1 MQSGCQVTVKI
12 VVFGAGPIGL
22 VTSLSLCHLGHEVLC
37 IDINSELIQKLSQGH
52 CELYE
57 KGLQQQ
63 LETSLKNKQI
73 QFTTDLKIACE
84 FSEIFFIAVG
94 TPSQSNGSCDLSQ
107 IESSLKSI
115 HSHSSESVKKIVI
128 KSTVPP
134 GTHQKFA
141 EKYIDSIFISHPE
154 FLREGSAFQDAI
166 HPDRIVI
173 GYTKGEAEQLIRQI
187 YGQMIQKTKLIMTDP
202 ASAELAKYAA
212 NSFLAARIS
221 LMNEFSKLADHYNG
235 DIRTISEIVGSDH
248 RIGPHFLN
256 VGIGYGG
263 SCFPKDLQ
271 SLISIGEEN
280 QIHLPLI
287 KAIETANNDQHKRF
301 TELINKHCSEKKICL
316 WGLTF
321 KPETNDLRNASSI
334 KIIQNL
340 IQDGYTIHAHDPV
353 KPDLFFKIFENDLK
367 NKNILYFENH
377 WDALNGCSGV
387 ALITEWSI
395 YCNIDTNQLSR
406 TLQGRP
412 FFDGRLVYNSQQM
425 KVAEINY
432 FSLGQR
438 K

>member
-1 MQSGCQVTVKI
+1 MKI

-37 IDINSELIQKLSQGH
+37 IDTNSELIRNLSAGR
-52 CELYE
+52 CDLYE
-57 KGLQQQ
+57 TGLQQQ
-63 LETSLKNKQI
+63 LEYALKQKKI
-73 QFTTDLKIACE
+73 QFTTDLKTACE
-84 FSEIFFIAVG
+84 FSDIIFIAVG

-107 IESSLKSI
+107 MDSCLESI
-115 HSHSSESVKKIVI
+115 HSKRSTSVKKIVI

-134 GTHQKFA
+134 RTHQKLA
-141 EKYIDSIFISHPE
+141 EKYKDTIFISHPE

-173 GYTKGEAEQLIRQI
+173 GCTSTEAENLIREI
-187 YGQMIQKTKLIMTDP
+187 YGHLIQKTKLILTDP

-256 VGIGYGG
+256 AGIGYGG

-334 KIIQNL
+334 KIIQAL
-340 IQDGYTIHAHDPV
+340 IVDGYKIHVHDPV
-353 KPDLFFKIFENDLK
+353 KPDLFFEIFETELK
-367 NKNILYFENH
+367 NKNILYFGNH
-377 WDALNGCSGV
+377 WDALSGCAGL
-387 ALITEWSI
+387 ALITEWPI

-406 TLQGRP
+406 TLLGRP
-412 FFDGRLVYNSQQM
+412 FFDGRHVYNSQQM
-425 KVAEINY
+425 KVSEINY

>member
-1 MQSGCQVTVKI
+1 MKI

-22 VTSLSLCHLGHEVLC
+22 VTSLSLCYFGHEVLC
-37 IDINSELIQKLSQGH
+37 IDTNSELIRNLDAGL

-63 LETSLKNKQI
+63 LESALKNKHI
-73 QFTTDLKIACE
+73 QFTTDLKTACE
-84 FSEIFFIAVG
+84 FSNIYFIAVG

-115 HSHSSESVKKIVI
+115 HTHNSKAVKNVVI

-134 GTHQKFA
+134 STHQKFA
-141 EKYIDSIFISHPE
+141 EKYTDSIFISHPE

-166 HPDRIVI
+166 QPDRIVI
-173 GYTKGEAEQLIRQI
+173 GCTSVAAEQLIRQI
-187 YGQMIQKTKLIMTDP
+187 YGPLILKTKLIITDP

-235 DIRTISEIVGSDH
+235 NIQTISEIVGSDH

-256 VGIGYGG
+256 AGIGYGG

-271 SLISIGEEN
+271 SLISLGEN
-280 QIHLPLI
+280 SHINLPVIKSIEAANNEQHDRFTDLI
-287 KAIETANNDQHKRF
+287 K
-301 TELINKHCSEKKICL
+301 KHCPEKKICL

-321 KPETNDLRNASSI
+321 KPDTNDLRNASSL
-334 KIIQNL
+334 KIIRNL
-340 IQDGYTIHAHDPV
+340 ISDGYKIHVHDPV
-353 KPDLFFKIFENDLK
+353 KPDLFFELFHTELK
-367 NKNILYFENH
+367 NQSLTYFENH
-377 WDALNGCSGV
+377 WDALIDCSSL

-395 YCNIDTNQLSR
+395 YRDIDTHQLSR

-412 FFDGRLVYNSQQM
+412 FFDGRLVYNSQKM
-425 KVAEINY
+425 KTAEINY

>member
-1 MQSGCQVTVKI
+1 MKI

-37 IDINSELIQKLSQGH
+37 IDTNSDLIQNLGNGR

-63 LETSLKNKQI
+63 LELALKNKHI
-73 QFTTDLKIACE
+73 QFTTDLKTACD
-84 FSEIFFIAVG
+84 FSNIFFIAVG
-94 TPSQSNGSCDLSQ
+94 TPSQPNGSCDLSQ

-141 EKYIDSIFISHPE
+141 EKYKGSIFVSHPE

-202 ASAELAKYAA
+202 TSAELAKYAA

-235 DIRTISEIVGSDH
+235 DIQTISKIVGSDH

-280 QIHLPLI
+280 HIHLPLI
-287 KAIETANNDQHKRF
+287 KAIETANNEQHERF
-301 TELINKHCSEKKICL
+301 TDLIKIHCTQKIICL

-321 KPETNDLRNASSI
+321 KPETNDLRNASSL
-334 KIIQNL
+334 KIIKSL
-340 IQDGYTIHAHDPV
+340 IADGYKIHVHDPV
-353 KPDLFFKIFENDLK
+353 KPGLFFEIFENELN
-367 NKNILYFENH
+367 NKNILYFDNH
-377 WDALNGCSGV
+377 WDALSGCSGL
-387 ALITEWSI
+387 ALITEWSV
-395 YCNIDTNQLSR
+395 YCDIDTKQLSR
-406 TLQGRP
+406 VLNGKP
-412 FFDGRLVYNSQQM
+412 FFDGRLVFDSQKM
-425 KVAEINY
+425 KTAEINY

>member
-1 MQSGCQVTVKI
+1 MKI

-22 VTSLSLCHLGHEVLC
+22 VTSLSLCYFGHEIVC
-37 IDINSELIQKLSQGH
+37 IDTNSELIQKLSQGH

-63 LETSLKNKQI
+63 LENALSKKQI

-94 TPSQSNGSCDLSQ
+94 TPGQSNGSCDLSQ
-107 IESSLKSI
+107 MDFCLESI
-115 HSHSSESVKKIVI
+115 HNNCSTSIKKIVI

-134 GTHQKFA
+134 RTHQKFA
-141 EKYIDSIFISHPE
+141 DKYKDFIFISHPE

-173 GYTKGEAEQLIRQI
+173 GCTSDNAEQLIRQI
-187 YGQMIQKTKLIMTDP
+187 YGHLIQKTKLIITDP

-221 LMNEFSKLADHYNG
+221 LMNEFSKLAAHYRG
-235 DIRTISEIVGSDH
+235 DIKTISEIVGSDH

-256 VGIGYGG
+256 AGLGYGG

-287 KAIETANNDQHKRF
+287 KAIETANNDQNERF
-301 TELINKHCSEKKICL
+301 TDLIKKHCPEKKICL

-321 KPETNDLRNASSI
+321 KPETNDLRNASSL
-334 KIIQNL
+334 KIIKSL
-340 IQDGYTIHAHDPV
+340 IADGYKIHVHDPV
-353 KPDLFFKIFENDLK
+353 KPELFFELFEYDLK

-377 WDALNGCSGV
+377 WDALNGCAGL
-387 ALITEWSI
+387 ALITEWSH
-395 YCNIDTNQLSR
+395 YCEIDTNQLS
-406 TLQGRP
+406 LVLNGKP
-412 FFDGRLVYNSQQM
+412 FFDGRLVFNPQKMQ
-425 KVAEINY
+425 KAEINY
-432 FSLGQR
+432 FSLGQN